1 MKISFFLSQT
11 FLPLLKMAAKK
22 NSDKPQG
29 ITRCAVINVS
39 SLLGSLADNV
49 GGKFW
54 AYRESKTALN
64 MFSKNLAKELSSDG
78 IVVIALHPGHV
89 RTNMGGPSGKISTEE
104 SVSGIYKVMLSLNES
119 KTDKFLQWDGKELPW

>member
-1 MKISFFLSQT
+1 
-11 FLPLLKMAAKK
+11 MAAKK